1 MVASTPHVIFFLLL
15 EKQYDE
21 LVDQIC
27 ERIPAGTTSLE
38 ERRKQLLASLDPEKE
53 EETWGNLYDV
63 LKSKGD
69 TKLAN
74 TIASAYIG
82 KALQQNTFLTP
93 HNHNFI
99 ERELVPPDLQSENEL
114 LKAKCET
121 LRKTMELYTKY
132 QYGFHL
138 DAEVRKPPI

>member
-1 MVASTPHVIFFLLL
+1 MVVSTPHIIFSLLL

-27 ERIPAGTTSLE
+27 ERIPAETNSLE

-82 KALQQNTFLTP
+82 KALQQN
-93 HNHNFI
+93 
-99 ERELVPPDLQSENEL
+99 
-114 LKAKCET
+114 KC
-121 LRKTMELYTKY
+121 LIMHYTM
-132 QYGFHL
+132 
-138 DAEVRKPPI
+138 